1 MMIWW
6 MVILF
11 FRCFLEMVL
20 KIISI
25 SEMVIGEDNKGK
37 EDLTLKILSKI
48 GNFND
53 LINFFG
59 MKIKI
64 I

>member
-1 MMIWW
+1 
-6 MVILF
+6 
-11 FRCFLEMVL
+11 
-20 KIISI
+20 
-25 SEMVIGEDNKGK
+25 MVIGEDNKGK